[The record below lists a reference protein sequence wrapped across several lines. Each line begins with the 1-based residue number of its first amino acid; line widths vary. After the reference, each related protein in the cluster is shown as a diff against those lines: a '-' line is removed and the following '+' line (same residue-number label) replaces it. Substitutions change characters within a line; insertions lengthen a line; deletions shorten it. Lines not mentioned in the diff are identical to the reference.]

1 MDNAAALNE
10 ARLQRQRVL
19 KLINEARLQNLEA
32 ELKTKKRP
40 PSQEKSSDN
49 SIASQQQMQQQLLTD
64 VPW

>member
-19 KLINEARLQNLEA
+19 KLMNEARLQHLEA
-32 ELKTKKRP
+32 ELKTTKRP

-64 VPW
+64 VS

>member
-19 KLINEARLQNLEA
+19 KLMNEARLQHLEA

-49 SIASQQQMQQQLLTD
+49 SIALKQQMQQQ
-64 VPW
+64 

>member
-10 ARLQRQRVL
+10 ARLHRQRVL

-40 PSQEKSSDN
+40 PSQEKFSDN
-49 SIASQQQMQQQLLTD
+49 SIASQQQMQQQ
-64 VPW
+64 